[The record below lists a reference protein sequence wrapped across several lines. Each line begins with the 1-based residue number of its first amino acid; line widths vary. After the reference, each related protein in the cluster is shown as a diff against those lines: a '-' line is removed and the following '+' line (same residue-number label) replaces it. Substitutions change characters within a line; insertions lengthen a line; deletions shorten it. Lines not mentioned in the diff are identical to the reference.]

1 MNLSLFDACL
11 RQYQAVLAN
20 DEVNQLRGVQY
31 VYALWGALFAVP
43 VSVLTESEDRYSE
56 YGRALRKWWD
66 AAYATFYAYLPD
78 LALSTAHSTAKYAR
92 ASKEASVSSGKRTAE
107 VFRVG
112 FLVALLCVSL
122 LIHLPLAAY
131 NLLELLL
138 LGKVGV
144 ALALLSF
151 NCANYYLEWA
161 RWGLPASV
169 IMVAVG
175 LTSCIWRM
183 GEADGPLKE
192 LTPSALLLQA
202 LEGMRTRAEQQQ
214 TTELESLRRLQADV
228 LDDLLPFHD
237 ALEELPATAVPADRE
252 RNPVAISVELRAA
265 EERSAALRQEL
276 VQHSVRRGRRTVSRG
291 ECPAPQFAGP
301 IPAGPRSDSSY
312 LQATRDRRPSS
323 RTDLATSYGQ
333 GYRA

>member
-43 VSVLTESEDRYSE
+43 VSVLTESEDRYGE
-56 YGRALRKWWD
+56 YGRALKKWWD

-112 FLVALLCVSL
+112 FQVALLCVSL

-144 ALALLSF
+144 ALAPLLF
-151 NCANYYLEWA
+151 NCANYYLEWT

-169 IMVAVG
+169 IVVAVG

-192 LTPSALLLQA
+192 LTPPTYSTISYHS
-202 LEGMRTRAEQQQ
+202 RTRWKSYLLMPYLSRPSA
-214 TTELESLRRLQADV
+214 TPWLSRPNFV
-228 LDDLLPFHD
+228 LP
-237 ALEELPATAVPADRE
+237 
-252 RNPVAISVELRAA
+252 
-265 EERSAALRQEL
+265 
-276 VQHSVRRGRRTVSRG
+276 RRGVLRFVRNSSSIVSAEDG
-291 ECPAPQFAGP
+291 V
-301 IPAGPRSDSSY
+301 
-312 LQATRDRRPSS
+312 PSVAENVPHLNL
-323 RTDLATSYGQ
+323 RVPF
-333 GYRA
+333 

>member
-1 MNLSLFDACL
+1 MNLSFFDAGTRL
-11 RQYQAVLAN
+11 YQAVPTN
-20 DEVNQLRGVQY
+20 DEVNQLRGAQY
-31 VYALWGALFAVP
+31 VYSLWGTLFP
-43 VSVLTESEDRYSE
+43 IPMSVLAESEERYGE

-66 AAYATFYAYLPD
+66 DPFATFYVYLPD
-78 LALSTAHSTAKYAR
+78 VALSTVPSTARYAR
-92 ASKEASVSSGKRTAE
+92 TSKEVGASSGRRTAE

-151 NCANYYLEWA
+151 NCANYYLEWT

-169 IMVAVG
+169 VVIAAG
-175 LTSCIWRM
+175 LTSCIWRV

-202 LEGMRTRAEQQQ
+202 LEGMRTRAEQRQ

-252 RNPVAISVELRAA
+252 RNPVAISAELRAA
-265 EERSAALRQEL
+265 KARRATLRQEL

-291 ECPAPQFAGP
+291 
-301 IPAGPRSDSSY
+301 
-312 LQATRDRRPSS
+312 
-323 RTDLATSYGQ
+323 
-333 GYRA
+333 

>member
-11 RQYQAVLAN
+11 RQYQAELAN
-20 DEVNQLRGVQY
+20 DELNQLRGVQY

-43 VSVLTESEDRYSE
+43 VSVLTESEDRYGE
-56 YGRALRKWWD
+56 YGRALKKWWD
-66 AAYATFYAYLPD
+66 
-78 LALSTAHSTAKYAR
+78 STAKYAR
-92 ASKEASVSSGKRTAE
+92 ASKEAGVSSGKRTAE

-151 NCANYYLEWA
+151 NCANYYLEWT

-169 IMVAVG
+169 IVVAVG

-183 GEADGPLKE
+183 GEADGPLME

-202 LEGMRTRAEQQQ
+202 WEGMRTRAEQRQ

-237 ALEELPATAVPADRE
+237 ALEELPATAVPNDRE
-252 RNPVAISVELRAA
+252 RNPVAISAEQRAA
-265 EERSAALRQEL
+265 EERNAALRQEL

-291 ECPAPQFAGP
+291 ECPAPQFSGP
-301 IPAGPRSDSSY
+301 IPAGPRPDSSY
-312 LQATRDRRPSS
+312 LHATRDRRPAS
-323 RTDLATSYGQ
+323 RTDLTTSYGQ

>member
-1 MNLSLFDACL
+1 MAPQVGMVPGGCIHCESVSCDGDELVALRCL
-11 RQYQAVLAN
+11 HPTVSGL
-20 DEVNQLRGVQY
+20 
-31 VYALWGALFAVP
+31 P
-43 VSVLTESEDRYSE
+43 VSVLAESEDRYGE

-66 AAYATFYAYLPD
+66 GPFATFYVYLPD
-78 LALSTAHSTAKYAR
+78 LALSAAHSTAKYAR
-92 ASKEASVSSGKRTAE
+92 ASKEAGASSGKRTAE

-151 NCANYYLEWA
+151 NCANYYLEWT

-169 IMVAVG
+169 IVVAVG

-192 LTPSALLLQA
+192 QTPSALLLQA
-202 LEGMRTRAEQQQ
+202 LEGMRTRAEQRQ

-252 RNPVAISVELRAA
+252 RNPVAISAELRAA
-265 EERSAALRQEL
+265 KARRAALRQEL

-291 ECPAPQFAGP
+291 ECPAPQFTGP
-301 IPAGPRSDSSY
+301 ILEGPRLDSSY
-312 LQATRDRRPSS
+312 LPAVNDRRPAF
-323 RTDLATSYGQ
+323 RTDLATSYRQ

>member
-31 VYALWGALFAVP
+31 VYALRGALFAVP
-43 VSVLTESEDRYSE
+43 VSVLTESEDRYGE
-56 YGRALRKWWD
+56 YGRALKKWWD

-92 ASKEASVSSGKRTAE
+92 ASKEAGVSSGKRTAE

-151 NCANYYLEWA
+151 NCANYYLEWT

-169 IMVAVG
+169 IVVAVG

-202 LEGMRTRAEQQQ
+202 LEGMRTRAEQRQ

-228 LDDLLPFHD
+228 LDDL
-237 ALEELPATAVPADRE
+237 
-252 RNPVAISVELRAA
+252 
-265 EERSAALRQEL
+265 
-276 VQHSVRRGRRTVSRG
+276 
-291 ECPAPQFAGP
+291 
-301 IPAGPRSDSSY
+301 
-312 LQATRDRRPSS
+312 
-323 RTDLATSYGQ
+323 
-333 GYRA
+333 